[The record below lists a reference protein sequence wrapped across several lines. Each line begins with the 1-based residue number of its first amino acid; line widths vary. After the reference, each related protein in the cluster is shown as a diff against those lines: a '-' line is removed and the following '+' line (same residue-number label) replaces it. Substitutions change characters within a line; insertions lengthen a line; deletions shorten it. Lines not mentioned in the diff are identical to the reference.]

1 MNKRKS
7 VSRVKAD
14 IKGVRGMLKV
24 DGSATDELLRERK
37 TDSGRETAKYVRSRS
52 NQ

>member
-14 IKGVRGMLKV
+14 IKGVRGMLKA

-37 TDSGRETAKYVRSRS
+37 RDNRREAAKYGRSRS